1 MKHAQDDL
9 QLRRV
14 LATWTVSPPPAP
26 DFKKNVWQR
35 IAVEEERASRTLGM
49 RLRDWFLLELPRPAY
64 AAALLVVA
72 ALLGTVAAGVRAEHM
87 RSQHRLESARQY
99 LASINPI
106 SMAAQ
111 MPHASR

>member
-1 MKHAQDDL
+1 MKHDQEDP

-14 LATWTVSPPPAP
+14 LAAWTVSPPPAP

-35 IAVEEERASRTLGM
+35 IAVEEERAARTFGR
-49 RLRDWFLLELPRPAY
+49 RLRDWFLLELPKPAY
-64 AAALLVVA
+64 ATALLVVT
-72 ALLGTVAAGVRAEHM
+72 ALVGTAAAGVQAEHA
-87 RSQHRLESARQY
+87 RNQHRLESARQY

-111 MPHASR
+111 TPHMSR